1 MKRKQRFHYQPQNA
15 LGFTYFCPKFSHDKS
30 LNMKKTLLSLACLL
44 LWLASARAQVI
55 ITEIMYNPPESGTD
69 SLEYIELHNFQPF
82 PADISGWNFT
92 QGVEHVFAAGTVMPP
107 GGYLVLSKSASA
119 MQNVFGIA
127 STQWDNGALT
137 NSPGEDI
144 ELRDADG
151 NVKDYVDYLN
161 AAPWPASAAGMGPSI
176 VLCDFT
182 SDNSLPANW
191 QAASTATGIIL
202 NNIEIFANPGAAS
215 NCPVGNQITAND
227 DNFSVPNGQP
237 TVLNIEQNDLIINA
251 VVSLT
256 ITAQPA
262 HGTATVVGSTIV
274 YQSNVGYCGSDQ
286 LEYQIC
292 DAMNCDVAAVNIIV
306 KCYPQRSIASVSTE
320 NASGVADSLEVNC
333 ELAGT
338 VYGGNI
344 RPLNNN
350 LPSLLFTIIDGNGD
364 GIAVSS
370 LAGNFGYT
378 VKEKDRVS
386 VRGTIRQFNGMT
398 EIRPDTIFKL
408 SENNPLLAPIV
419 VTSLSEATESKFI
432 KINNLSLV
440 DPAEWTTGSGS
451 SGFNVR
457 AVSSSSPNDTIL
469 IRIDRDVETYDAPVP
484 PQPFNLTGIGGQFD
498 TSNPF
503 TSGYQVLPRY
513 NPDISTLMVGTH
525 EADFS
530 ADVTLSPNPATRMLL
545 IETRTPFERVTLIG
559 ANGRNIKT
567 LENPAPQHRVDVS
580 LLPAGVYFVRFE
592 KGGQFWTA
600 KFVKQ

>member
-1 MKRKQRFHYQPQNA
+1 
-15 LGFTYFCPKFSHDKS
+15 
-30 LNMKKTLLSLACLL
+30 MKKTLLSLICALF
-44 LWLASARAQVI
+44 WLASARAQII
-55 ITEIMYNPPESGTD
+55 ITEVMYNPPESGTD

-92 QGVEHVFAAGTVMPP
+92 QGVEHVFAAGTVLPP

-127 STQWDNGALT
+127 STQWNNGALT

-161 AAPWPASAAGMGPSI
+161 ASPWPASAAGMGPSI
-176 VLCDFT
+176 VLCDF
-182 SDNSLPANW
+182 SADNSLPANW

-215 NCPVGNQITAND
+215 NCPTNNQITAND
-227 DNFSVPNGQP
+227 DNFSVPNGQA
-237 TVLNIEQNDLIINA
+237 TALTIEQNDFIISA
-251 VVSLT
+251 VTSLT

-262 HGTATVVGSTIV
+262 HGTATVVGSVIV
-274 YQSNVGYCGSDQ
+274 YQSEAGYCGSDQ

-292 DAMNCDVAAVNIIV
+292 DAASCDIAAVNIVV
-306 KCYPQRSIASVSTE
+306 KCYPQRSIASVSNE
-320 NASGVADSLEVNC
+320 NASGVADSLDVNC

-370 LAGNFGYT
+370 LSGNFGYT
-378 VKEKDRVS
+378 VKEKDRIS

-398 EIRPDTIFKL
+398 EIRPDTIIKL
-408 SENNPLLAPIV
+408 SENNPLLAPTA
-419 VTSLSEATESKFI
+419 VTSLSESTESKLI

-440 DPAEWTTGSGS
+440 DAAEWTTGSGS

-457 AVSSSSPNDTIL
+457 AVSSDSPNDTIL
-469 IRIDRDVETYDAPVP
+469 IRIDRDVETYDALVP
-484 PQPFNLTGIGGQFD
+484 PQPFDLTGIGGQFD

-513 NPDISTLMVGTH
+513 NPDISTLMVSTH

-530 ADVTLSPNPATRMLL
+530 AEVALSPNPTTRMLL
-545 IETRTPFERVTLIG
+545 IETRTPFDRVTLFNT
-559 ANGRNIKT
+559 NGRKVKT

-592 KGGQFWTA
+592 KGGQFWMT